1 MGHKNMCIFCITCIV
16 LCRLWFYTIIHMS
29 TLILIFHSKET
40 HLHIYILCNVINV
53 IEYIYIS
60 TCFQISPSWIAPAA
74 SPRLGSNGHGAVT
87 LRAPGCGR
95 FVFEE
100 LLHSQ
105 LHLAMGI
112 QCHGG
117 DKSGLMNGNEMIYC
131 ISMCMSEKKVY
142 PVNL

>member
-1 MGHKNMCIFCITCIV
+1 
-16 LCRLWFYTIIHMS
+16 
-29 TLILIFHSKET
+29 
-40 HLHIYILCNVINV
+40 
-53 IEYIYIS
+53 
-60 TCFQISPSWIAPAA
+60 
-74 SPRLGSNGHGAVT
+74 
-87 LRAPGCGR
+87 
-95 FVFEE
+95 VFEE

-105 LHLAMGI
+105 LHLAMMRTNLDFRKGKSYISEMGIRCQDGDYIYICIHISELGI